1 MAIILPSGFNIT
13 NNEPVDA
20 RFSLA
25 NETARYGLSAA
36 NIYEGLVVYQRDNN
50 TLWILIDT
58 TQVSNSNGWQAVSS
72 SEASDIIDARLD
84 TIENFT
90 SSTSARL
97 NSIETITSSNTARIN
112 SLETF
117 SASVDTLNTAQNSRL
132 TSLEI
137 KTGSLATT
145 GSNTF
150 NGNQTISGSLYIK
163 QDLIVEGSS
172 SIQNISSS
180 TLNIGTNLI
189 TVATND
195 QSARFGGLVVID
207 SGSLGGSGSF
217 LYDSLQDE
225 FIFVHR
231 GANTAVTSS
240 VVLMGPQTYNSI
252 GSETYLTSNR
262 LVKGTGNEHIVDSNI
277 TDTGTLITLGSNTT
291 INGTIVSTGTTLISG
306 SSQILG
312 GSGIW
317 SSSAQMPAGVVSG
330 SSQVSFTGLSNVP
343 SGLVSGSTLSAYVP
357 YTGATSNLNMGT
369 YDAAATSL
377 YVEGPGGRLGFK
389 QHAGASY
396 FRSGYTTIT
405 ADGTNYLNF
414 SFAGTDPMYR
424 TFRFDASSLTD
435 LAVRTYT
442 LPDKSGTIATTAD
455 VLGTTNSFYIPKVNT
470 ISTAFT
476 SSGIYVSDYDD
487 VGVGT
492 TDVSPLGFKT
502 PYRYLTID
510 STSNASSGI
519 LRLRA
524 NGSSAITINSDNGI
538 GFVTSAGSLRLQ
550 SSNGTGVVSIN
561 NSGQVG
567 VGTSFATSGFLHVN
581 GTIGSVSIFASND
594 IVAFSDASVKKNIR
608 PIENVLSRI
617 NNSRGILYD
626 RTDDESAID
635 NIGFIAQE
643 LEVEFPELVVT
654 SSDGTKAV
662 KYQNATAVLFEA
674 VKEQQKLINSILSKL
689 DK

>member
-58 TQVSNSNGWQAVSS
+58 TEVSNSNGWQAVSS

-150 NGNQTISGSLYIK
+150 FGTQTFSGSVYIK
-163 QDLIVEGSS
+163 ENLIVQGSS
-172 SIQNISSS
+172 SLQNITASAVD
-180 TLNIGTNLI
+180 IGTNQIILN
-189 TVATND
+189 VDNPAV
-195 QSARFGGLVVID
+195 RFAGISVYD
-207 SGSLGGSGSF
+207 SGSTQGTGSLWWDSTQNHW
-217 LYDSLQDE
+217 LYEHPADS
-225 FIFVHR
+225 
-231 GANTAVTSS
+231 GA
-240 VVLMGPQTYNSI
+240 PYNSAI
-252 GSETYLTSNR
+252 
-262 LVKGTGNEHIVDSNI
+262 
-277 TDTGTLITLGSNTT
+277 
-291 INGTIVSTGTTLISG
+291 LISG
-306 SSQILG
+306 PKNAGNLG
-312 GSGIW
+312 EELGLVNNYIVKSVGGDHISASAIYDDGSTIALKSNTEVTGSLRVTSTITATNLSGIW
-317 SSSAQMPAGVVSG
+317 SGSAQMPAGVVSG

-414 SFAGTDPMYR
+414 AFAGTEPMYKA
-424 TFRFDASSLTD
+424 FRFDASQLTD

-455 VLGTTNSFYIPKVNT
+455 VLGTTDSFYIPKVNT
-470 ISTAFT
+470 ITTAFT

-487 VGVGT
+487 VGIGT
-492 TDVSPLGFKT
+492 TDVSPLGYKA

-524 NGSSAITINSDNGI
+524 NGSSAITISSDNGI

-567 VGTSFATSGFLHVN
+567 VGTANATSGFLHVN
-581 GTIGSVSIFASND
+581 GTIGSVSIYASND
-594 IVAFSDASVKKNIR
+594 IVAFSDISVKKNIR
-608 PIENVLSRI
+608 PIENVLLRI
-617 NNSRGILYD
+617 NNSRGVLYD
-626 RTDDESAID
+626 RADDCDSID

-643 LEVEFPELVVT
+643 LEIEFPELVVT
-654 SSDGTKAV
+654 NSDGTKAV

>member
-1 MAIILPSGFNIT
+1 M
-13 NNEPVDA
+13 
-20 RFSLA
+20 
-25 NETARYGLSAA
+25 
-36 NIYEGLVVYQRDNN
+36 
-50 TLWILIDT
+50 
-58 TQVSNSNGWQAVSS
+58 
-72 SEASDIIDARLD
+72 
-84 TIENFT
+84 
-90 SSTSARL
+90 
-97 NSIETITSSNTARIN
+97 
-112 SLETF
+112 
-117 SASVDTLNTAQNSRL
+117 
-132 TSLEI
+132 
-137 KTGSLATT
+137 
-145 GSNTF
+145 
-150 NGNQTISGSLYIK
+150 YIK

-195 QSARFGGLVVID
+195 QSARFGGLAVID

-291 INGTIVSTGTTLISG
+291 INGTIVSTGTTLVSG

-343 SGLVSGSTLSAYVP
+343 SGLLSGSVLSSYVP
-357 YTGATSNLNMGT
+357 FSGATSNLNMGT

-377 YVEGPGGRLGFK
+377 YVEGPSGRLGFK

-396 FRSGYTTIT
+396 FLSGYTTIT
-405 ADGTNYLNF
+405 ANGTNYLNF
-414 SFAGTDPMYR
+414 AFAGTEPMYK
-424 TFRFDASSLTD
+424 TFRFDASGLTD

-455 VLGTTNSFYIPKVNT
+455 VLGTTDSFYIPKVNT

-476 SSGIYVSDYDD
+476 SSGIFVNDFND
-487 VGVGT
+487 VGIGT
-492 TDVSPLGFKT
+492 TGVSLYGYKSLE
-502 PYRYLTID
+502 RVL
-510 STSNASSGI
+510 
-519 LRLRA
+519 
-524 NGSSAITINSDNGI
+524 TINSESS
-538 GFVTSAGSLRLQ
+538 TSSGMLRLQ
-550 SSNGTGVVSIN
+550 GNGSNKLTITTDNDISTLYAAGALRLYGSSGMGVISINGVGFVGIGTVSAFSGYLQVNGASGTVSIY
-561 NSGQVG
+561 
-567 VGTSFATSGFLHVN
+567 
-581 GTIGSVSIFASND
+581 ASND
-594 IVAFSDASVKKNIR
+594 IVAFSDISVKKNIR

-643 LEVEFPELVVT
+643 LEVQFPELVVT
-654 SSDGTKAV
+654 SPDGTKAV

-674 VKEQQKLINSILSKL
+674 IKEQQKLIDSILSKL
-689 DK
+689 NK